1 MRLLMLGK
9 WYVLFVLVAGAAPAQ
24 HVETTLEVGRGPV
37 ALAFD
42 SVQARLY
49 VANQNSNSVSVVDAA
64 RNQVIATIPVGDHPT
79 DIVVNPSL
87 QKAYVCCA
95 PVSGGNGS
103 VYIINTANNSIIDSV
118 QVGQSPHRMV
128 WDRTDNLIF
137 VLNRLDPSLSVI
149 DCNSNQVVDQRR
161 LIQVPEDILWNSISN
176 KIYVTS
182 GYYMQPGRV
191 FIIDA
196 ATRESLAVV
205 ASGQDGYRL
214 AFNPVQNR
222 VYSGNKGN
230 RSVTII
236 DGQTNSVI
244 RTTFAPSEPWAMA
257 WVPEPFN
264 KLFVGNYWK
273 ATTSIMRGNE
283 VTFFKEFAGTTN
295 PYCFAYNP
303 RTLKLFCACYL
314 VGRVAVIDVRDGHED
329 VHDSITVGNGPAAI
343 AVYQDSNRIFIA
355 NSWDSTLTVLR
366 DYIGIEEQNGA
377 SGRWSRQLPTFVR
390 GMLELPANAPALV
403 LFDQTGRS
411 MAKLV
416 PGVNDLSRVPAGVYF
431 ACPESRG
438 ERFRLVLK

>member
-1 MRLLMLGK
+1 MRLSLAERFS
-9 WYVLFVLVAGAAPAQ
+9 VLLVLVAGIAGAQ
-24 HVETTLEVGRGPV
+24 YVETTLGVGRGPV

-42 SVQARLY
+42 SIQARLY

-64 RNQVIATIPVGDHPT
+64 RNQVIATIPVGEHPN
-79 DIVVNPSL
+79 DIVVNPL
-87 QKAYVCCA
+87 VQKAYVCCS

-103 VYIINTANNSIIDSV
+103 VYIINTANNTVIDSPP
-118 QVGQSPHRMV
+118 VGQSPVRMV

-149 DCNSNQVVDQRR
+149 DCNSNQVIDQRR
-161 LIQVPEDILWNSISN
+161 LIQVPEDILWNPVSN

-191 FIIDA
+191 FIINA

-222 VYSGNKGN
+222 VYSGNRGN

-236 DGQTNSVI
+236 DGQTNSAI

-264 KLFVGNYWK
+264 KLFVGNYWT
-273 ATTSIMRGNE
+273 ATTSVMRGNE
-283 VTFFKEFAGTTN
+283 VTFYHQFPGTTN
-295 PYCFAYNP
+295 PYFFAYNP

-314 VGRVAVIDVRDGHED
+314 VGRVAVVDVRDGHED
-329 VHDSITVGNGPAAI
+329 VHDSITVGSGPAAI
-343 AVYQDSNRIFIA
+343 AIYQDSNRVFVA

-366 DYIGIEEQNGA
+366 DYIGIAEEEGNGH
-377 SGRWSRQLPTFVR
+377 SVVMLPAFVR
-390 GMLELPANAPALV
+390 GTLSLPADAQELV
-403 LFDQTGRS
+403 LFDHTGRS
-411 MAKLV
+411 LMRLV
-416 PGVNDLSRVPAGVYF
+416 PGLNDLSGLPAGVYF
-431 ACPESRG
+431 ASRYDG
-438 ERFRLVLK
+438 QRFRLILK